1 MKTIAEDLRLAAIT
15 SFIIMLPFAILESL
29 NNSITKQNVIGLAL
43 LFGILWLLPTLFIVL
58 FMPLVRTVRSGGRL
72 LTNPISLLFRV
83 AVLTLIATIW
93 EWGFID
99 QLPCFL
105 GVPNCD

>member
-1 MKTIAEDLRLAAIT
+1 MKAIAKDLRLAAIL

-29 NNSITKQNVIGLAL
+29 NNTITKQNVIGLAL
-43 LFGILWLLPTLFIVL
+43 LFGTLWLLPTLFIVL
-58 FMPLVRTVRSGGRL
+58 FMPLVRTVRSGGSL

-83 AVLTLIATIW
+83 TFLTLIATIW
-93 EWGFID
+93 GWGFID